1 MATTRVTLDELGDNI
16 IQTFLANEDEL
27 LSSNMPIAGSD
38 NSLKDENKYG
48 GTNFIDDDESP
59 RADITKYGV
68 VGYPHSFDD
77 AYQAIANDAIEGEIT
92 ALSPAEKLTWRNM
105 HNRQAKVL
113 TDDYRNILAE
123 QTMQERMK
131 VRNILDQ
138 FLHVYD
144 VDRQID
150 NGRQFPNSM
159 KMSSG
164 DFKGSTGAFSR
175 YKRSKTYDG
184 EWFRYQ
190 GSGYTQMPS
199 AAEQRR
205 AARKGLIV
213 GQLDARYF
221 RGVGS
226 NIGTGGVADAQDQL
240 IFELFES
247 PESPFQEFLPNLAS
261 ILTGKENPEL
271 ITRISQLYAPGFPR
285 PGEPF
290 RTQKL
295 FNEIIQQNL
304 LLPLNSADSF
314 PNGNPQNDT
323 PLNVFL
329 NTYTNNRSAKSLASI
344 LDTEVEIQLSDGET
358 TTSNLQN
365 FRRGQIAGTAI
376 EDLEYQD
383 YTTFQDLRARGRIG
397 NQDTVYTRP
406 FISFASDSRRL
417 SQARKDAGFAHN
429 IPNGASNR
437 DSTYSSNLNS
447 DYMLGSPAVRSFQGK
462 KSKTAQERLTKLG
475 GDSQYFPFCFST
487 INKNNRYEICY
498 LQGTLGSFNEGYNS
512 TWSPKSYIGR
522 SEQVHTYTFTDRTM
536 DIQFTVFAESGRML
550 QNVYERVL
558 WLAQQSYPDYDEK
571 KNLKDGPL
579 IAMRIGDLI
588 PYQEGFIKSL
598 SYDWNLLGQG
608 GKWELNTNLHNKRMP
623 HGCTVNLSFQ
633 PIHRRVPSRDFNF
646 YSSQLQSL
654 GYAFVYDQ
662 NMSSEAYNREG
673 KEDYYLQRLEENRNR
688 ENSDAQTQQNAES
701 HREALAARYAAQQE
715 QQNS

>member
-1 MATTRVTLDELGDNI
+1 MATTRVTLDELGDSI

-38 NSLKDENKYG
+38 NSLTDENKFG
-48 GTNFIDDDESP
+48 GTNFDDNDISA
-59 RADITKYGV
+59 RSDITKYGV

-77 AYQAIANDAIEGEIT
+77 AYQTIANDAYEGQIT
-92 ALSPAEKLTWRNM
+92 ALSEGEGNYW
-105 HNRQAKVL
+105 NRKAKVL
-113 TDDYRNILAE
+113 TTDYRNVLAG
-123 QTMQERMK
+123 QTSQEKLK

-144 VDRQID
+144 VDEKI
-150 NGRQFPNSM
+150 NSGSQFPNSM
-159 KMSSG
+159 KMGRG
-164 DFKGSTGAFSR
+164 DFKGSTGSISR

-190 GSGYTQMPS
+190 GSGYTQMPTDS
-199 AAEQRR
+199 EQRI
-205 AARKGLIV
+205 AGKKGLIV
-213 GQLDARYF
+213 GQLDARFF

-226 NIGTGGVADAQDQL
+226 AIGSGGLADAQDQL
-240 IFELFES
+240 VHELFES
-247 PESPFQEFLPNLAS
+247 PDSPFQEFLPNLAS
-261 ILTGKENPEL
+261 ILTGQENPEL

-304 LLPLNSADSF
+304 LLPVNSADSF
-314 PNGNPQNDT
+314 PNGNPANDS
-323 PLNVFL
+323 PENVFL
-329 NTYTNNRSAKSLASI
+329 NTYTNNRSAKSLESV
-344 LDTEVEIQLSDGET
+344 LDTQVEINKGDGQT

-383 YTTFQDLRARGRIG
+383 YTLFQGERQRGAR
-397 NQDTVYTRP
+397 NDDQTYVQP
-406 FISFASDSRRL
+406 FISFKSDSNKL
-417 SQARKDAGFAHN
+417 SQNRKDAGFAHN
-429 IPNGASNR
+429 IPNGAFSS
-437 DSTYSSNLNS
+437 DSTYSPNLNS
-447 DYMLGSPAVRSFQGK
+447 DFMLGSPAVRSFKGK
-462 KSKTAQERLTKLG
+462 KSKLDAERQTRFG

-487 INKNNRYEICY
+487 INKDNSYEICY
-498 LQGTLGSFNEGYNS
+498 LQGTMSSLNEGYNP

-522 SEQVHTYTFTDRTM
+522 SEQVHTYTFTDRTI
-536 DIQFTVFAESGRML
+536 DLTFSVFAESGRML

-558 WLAQQSYPDYDEK
+558 WLAQQTYPDYDEK

-579 IAMRIGDLI
+579 IAMRVGDLI

-598 SYDWNLLGQG
+598 SYDWNMLGAG

-623 HGCTVNLSFQ
+623 QGCTVNLSFQ

-654 GYAFVYDQ
+654 GYAFVADR
-662 NMSSEAYNREG
+662 NMSSAGYNNDN
-673 KEDYYLQRLEENRNR
+673 EDYYLQKIEQPRHVENTQR
-688 ENSDAQTQQNAES
+688 AQ
-701 HREALAARYAAQQE
+701 LAATITTDSQE
-715 QQNS
+715 DRNSWRPKMTP